1 VGELAY
7 KMKKNIFL
15 ILFAFLAVSFI
26 PPTAQ
31 AQETRLVMAGISGVL
46 KTEPVQLDNRVEKL
60 TAFLEKYDSPLA
72 PYAPDFIEMADRYQI
87 DWKLLPAI
95 TGVEST
101 LGKQIPFHSYNAY
114 GWDNGN
120 YRFQSWENS
129 LEIVSKALRE
139 KYYNRG
145 LDTPYKIGPVYA
157 PPSSTWA
164 GKVSRFMNEIEG
176 YNNSKKIAS
185 LVLTI

>member
-1 VGELAY
+1 MP
-7 KMKKNIFL
+7 KFL
-15 ILFAFLAVSFI
+15 LLTFAVLMTALFRPQA
-26 PPTAQ
+26 AQ
-31 AQETRLVMAGISGVL
+31 AQENKLVMAGVSGVL
-46 KTEPVQLDNRVEKL
+46 KTEPIQLDNRVEKL
-60 TAFLEKYDSPLA
+60 TAFLEKYDSLLTS
-72 PYAPDFIEMADRYQI
+72 YAPDFIEMADKYQI

-101 LGKQIPFHSYNAY
+101 FGKQIPSGSYNAY
-114 GWDNGN
+114 GWNNGN
-120 YRFQSWENS
+120 YRFQSWEDS

-145 LDTPYKIGPVYA
+145 LDNPYKIGPVYA